1 MLPFS
6 SRVFRLAPRASSNS
20 MTLLN
25 PRCEEMKSIRYL
37 LHHEELYTI
46 KKMKRTLAARAR
58 GVLCLASSE
67 STWERRQF

>member
-1 MLPFS
+1 
-6 SRVFRLAPRASSNS
+6 

-25 PRCEEMKSIRYL
+25 PRCEEMKSIRLVDL

-67 STWERRQF
+67 STWERRQLIKISEAFVKI